1 MLSILVQQRVV
12 VNFLLKLG
20 KTATECHESLQT
32 AYGSDS
38 LSRTQIFEWYK
49 RFKEGRESFEDD
61 ERSGRPRTSLTDSNV
76 EKVREAVRKD
86 RRLGVRA
93 LAEQLHLNRES
104 VRRIL
109 TEELNMRKVCA
120 KMVPRLLSAEQK
132 ECRMNISADILE
144 SIEKDPTFLERVIT
158 CDETWI
164 FQYDPET
171 KRQSMHW
178 KTKKSPRMKKAR
190 MSKSRFK
197 AMLIVFFDIKGVIHI
212 EWVPEGTTVNQY
224 YYIQVLITLR
234 ERVRKK
240 RPEMWSEN
248 SWILH
253 QGNAPSHNAL
263 SVKQFL
269 AKNSITL
276 MEHPP
281 YSPDLA
287 PCDFFLFP
295 KIKSELKGTR
305 YESVDAVKEVTARLL
320 NSLSEN
326 ELQHCFQQWKSR
338 LERCRDR
345 GGEYIEGDKK

>member
-1 MLSILVQQRVV
+1 MLNISVQQRVNV
-12 VNFLLKLG
+12 KFCLKLG
-20 KTATECHESLQT
+20 KTATECHETLKT
-32 AYGSDS
+32 VYGSDC

-49 RFKEGRESFEDD
+49 RFKDGRESFEDD
-61 ERSGRPRTSLTDSNV
+61 ERSGRPRTSITDSNV
-76 EKVREAVRKD
+76 EKVKEVIRKD

-93 LAEQLHLNRES
+93 IAELTHINRES

-109 TEELNMRKVCA
+109 VEELDMKKVCA
-120 KMVPRLLSAEQK
+120 KMVPRLLTPEQK

-144 SIEKDPTFLERVIT
+144 SIERDPNFLERVVT

-178 KTKKSPRMKKAR
+178 KSKNSPRMKKAR

-212 EWVPEGTTVNQY
+212 EWVPEGCTVNQY
-224 YYIQVLITLR
+224 YYIQVLTTLR
-234 ERVRKK
+234 ERVRRK
-240 RPEMWSEN
+240 RPELWEEN

-253 QGNAPSHNAL
+253 QDNAPAHNAL

-269 AKNSITL
+269 AKHSITL

-295 KIKSELKGTR
+295 KIKVELKGTR
-305 YESVDAVKEVTARLL
+305 HESVDAVKEVATQLL

-326 ELQHCFQQWKSR
+326 DLQHCFQQWKTR
-338 LERCRDR
+338 LQRCRDR
-345 GGEYIEGDKK
+345 GGEYIEGDKS